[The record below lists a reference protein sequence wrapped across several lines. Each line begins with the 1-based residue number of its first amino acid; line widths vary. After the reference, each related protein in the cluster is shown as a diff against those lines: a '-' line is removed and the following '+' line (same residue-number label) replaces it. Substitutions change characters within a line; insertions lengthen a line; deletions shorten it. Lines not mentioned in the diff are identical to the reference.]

1 MTPMNPPNNI
11 PDDFN
16 VAALAAARKINPK
29 IPEGALPVIF
39 MNAIEIYPD
48 ITEMAETV
56 GDYGGMTAREMADE
70 MENSVSLMVMP
81 KGYQCLGFATHNGTE
96 WDQRCV
102 FRRSRPPIPIDVG
115 PRYRAKPASES
126 DASRP
131 PRRGCAGGGMDYDGL
146 TAVSVKRTARCLRM
160 DSPRSVM
167 RWLLWTRRSRI
178 ASASVGSAR

>member
-1 MTPMNPPNNI
+1 MNPPNNI

-56 GDYGGMTAREMADE
+56 GDYGWMTAREMADE
-70 MENSVSLMVMP
+70 MENSVSLMDMP

-96 WDQRCV
+96 WDQRRWFV
-102 FRRSRPPIPIDVG
+102 ALKV
-115 PRYRAKPASES
+115 
-126 DASRP
+126 
-131 PRRGCAGGGMDYDGL
+131 DGL
-146 TAVSVKRTARCLRM
+146 PKPYDEGAMEPEGRA
-160 DSPRSVM
+160 
-167 RWLLWTRRSRI
+167 
-178 ASASVGSAR
+178 A